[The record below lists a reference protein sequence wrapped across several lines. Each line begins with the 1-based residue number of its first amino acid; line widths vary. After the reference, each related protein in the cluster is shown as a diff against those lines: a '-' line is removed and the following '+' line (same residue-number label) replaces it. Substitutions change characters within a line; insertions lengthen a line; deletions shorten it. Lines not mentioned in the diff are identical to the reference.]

1 MADSLTDPVC
11 LEDFESYARQYLPNH
26 AFEFFAGGANE
37 ETTIR
42 ENVEAFKRC
51 ENIQNGRFDCE
62 SFRQSSV
69 RQRLM
74 SVLPRSETSVLSA
87 MIQKSVMR
95 MYIPRSFSHRRKQLG
110 NPVRRRG
117 GGGGWG
123 RLLPYIS
130 YIGMCRPISQVS

>member
-37 ETTIR
+37 ETTMR

-95 MYIPRSFSHRRKQLG
+95 MYIPRSFSH
-110 NPVRRRG
+110 
-117 GGGGWG
+117 
-123 RLLPYIS
+123 
-130 YIGMCRPISQVS
+130 

>member
-51 ENIQNGRFDCE
+51 ENIQNGGGRKGLRYCGIG
-62 SFRQSSV
+62 SFLVRCCGNFYFKVRYCGFQSPSGL
-69 RQRLM
+69 R
-74 SVLPRSETSVLSA
+74 
-87 MIQKSVMR
+87 
-95 MYIPRSFSHRRKQLG
+95 
-110 NPVRRRG
+110 
-117 GGGGWG
+117 
-123 RLLPYIS
+123 
-130 YIGMCRPISQVS
+130 